1 MKKILILV
9 SAFFFVASVATAEIG
24 LAVGAKGVFGFPV
37 GTQRDSGFDNI
48 MQNMLGGSGG
58 VTTKN
63 IAMANGGGALF
74 VRYELPWGLPLNNKI
89 GFQLETAFNA
99 NNGISKTYEI
109 NSKKMDVHT
118 SFHTIDI
125 PLLVTYRFPIGIVD
139 FRVGVGPNFG
149 IAVGDASYKF
159 RYSDVKDEKKIKSEM
174 DKRFLIGMVW
184 ELAFGFHLGRG
195 AFVTN
200 IRYLHDFTKLEIEK
214 IDGILTEPDVL
225 IRRNLSFSLGYEV
238 RF

>member
-9 SAFFFVASVATAEIG
+9 SVFAFVASVATAEIG
-24 LAVGAKGVFGFPV
+24 LAVGAKGVFGFPI
-37 GTQRDSGFDNI
+37 GTQRESSFDNN
-48 MQNMLGGSGG
+48 MQNMASAAGG

-63 IAMANGGGALF
+63 MAMANGGGALF

-99 NNGISKTYEI
+99 NNGISKTYES
-109 NSKKMDVHT
+109 NDKKIDVHT

-159 RYSDVKDEKKIKSEM
+159 RESGVRDEDTIKSEIT
-174 DKRFLIGMVW
+174 KRLIIGLAF
-184 ELAFGFHLGRG
+184 EFAFGFHLGRG

-200 IRYLHDFTKLEIEK
+200 IRYLNDFTKLEIKEINSGMK
-214 IDGILTEPDVL
+214 SDLL
-225 IRRNLSFSLGYEV
+225 LRRNLSFSLGYEV